1 MRLAQLQRDFRAW
14 LVDASDDAARSFGAG
29 AAAGLTVYQNNY
41 RAQLVGCIEQSFP
54 RVHAWLGDDAFLR
67 AAITHIDSHPPGAW
81 TLDVYARNFDETLTT
96 LFPDNPDLHEL
107 AWIENALS
115 EAFVAPDAEPVSID
129 ALSAIDWD
137 SAQLRLSPS
146 LMSRAAT
153 TNADSIWTALQEERE
168 PPDGEMLAEPAGL
181 IVWRR
186 GFTSCLKKVDAL
198 EYEALVHLQSDGS
211 FVALCDMLVDRLGEA
226 DAIAK
231 AGALLAGWLGN
242 ELIAGV
248 DHIASHRHQS
258 N

>member
-1 MRLAQLQRDFRAW
+1 MSLAQLQRDFRAW
-14 LVDASDDAARSFGAG
+14 LVDGSDDAARSFGAG

-81 TLDVYARNFDETLTT
+81 TLDVYARNFDETLTA

-137 SAQLRLSPS
+137 SAQLRLSCRR
-146 LMSRAAT
+146 LHSRHGG
-153 TNADSIWTALQEERE
+153 ERRA
-168 PPDGEMLAEPAGL
+168 P
-181 IVWRR
+181 V
-186 GFTSCLKKVDAL
+186 
-198 EYEALVHLQSDGS
+198 
-211 FVALCDMLVDRLGEA
+211 
-226 DAIAK
+226 
-231 AGALLAGWLGN
+231 GALRDRSAEDREWWRASSPRRSAACS
-242 ELIAGV
+242 IAPV
-248 DHIASHRHQS
+248 RAP
-258 N
+258 

>member
-1 MRLAQLQRDFRAW
+1 
-14 LVDASDDAARSFGAG
+14 
-29 AAAGLTVYQNNY
+29 
-41 RAQLVGCIEQSFP
+41 
-54 RVHAWLGDDAFLR
+54 
-67 AAITHIDSHPPGAW
+67 
-81 TLDVYARNFDETLTT
+81 
-96 LFPDNPDLHEL
+96 
-107 AWIENALS
+107 
-115 EAFVAPDAEPVSID
+115 
-129 ALSAIDWD
+129 
-137 SAQLRLSPS
+137 
-146 LMSRAAT
+146 
-153 TNADSIWTALQEERE
+153 
-168 PPDGEMLAEPAGL
+168 MLAEPAGL